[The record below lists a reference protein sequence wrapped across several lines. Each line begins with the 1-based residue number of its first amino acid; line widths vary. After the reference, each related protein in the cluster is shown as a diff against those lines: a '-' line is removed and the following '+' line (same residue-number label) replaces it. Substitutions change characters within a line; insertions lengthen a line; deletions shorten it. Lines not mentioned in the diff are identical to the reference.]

1 MERMSLGRTAATT
14 HTPKPLPSEIET
26 PTAKLVY
33 MALDADGPHTVDEL
47 SDRLDMQKLVLFR
60 TLRTLESK
68 GLVDANGECCTTR

>member
-1 MERMSLGRTAATT
+1 MSLGRPAATT

-47 SDRLDMQKLVLFR
+47 SDRLNMQKLVLFE

-68 GLVDANGECCTTR
+68 GIVNANGECCTTR